1 MNFYSFFEEWWK
13 EILKMTYFC
22 HMRVDSP
29 RIAEFVFGGGGGGVL
44 DIPQSPPPQ
53 KKRGVTQYIRR
64 RVFHSS
70 TPFPYRA
77 PNWLGLSLI
86 VNYIFSVLSDLIIR
100 MSKRMDIKK
109 IDFFGSSIKNPPLPQ
124 PRLRKKLSAISCC
137 YHSSVK
143 SMSIISF
150 HYS

>member
-1 MNFYSFFEEWWK
+1 MVERNFKNDIFLSHES
-13 EILKMTYFC
+13 
-22 HMRVDSP
+22 RQSADR
-29 RIAEFVFGGGGGGVL
+29 RICFWGRRRGVSL
-44 DIPQSPPPQ
+44 IYPNHPPPQ
-53 KKRGVTQYIRR
+53 KKERGNPYIRR

-109 IDFFGSSIKNPPLPQ
+109 IDFFGSSIKNPPIPQ

-137 YHSSVK
+137 YRSSVK